1 MVIIMNKAKKKV
13 NKLLLILLISTIISF
28 ILGCLFISI
37 VDNNGRSL
45 IKESIN
51 SYFDG
56 IFDGK
61 TNYINGLYTI
71 LPRNIFTN
79 IIIWLVGISIIGII
93 IVSCLLLFK
102 SFLVG
107 FSLSSIIYT
116 YGFKGILISII
127 YMISEVIN
135 LFIIF
140 LLTYYSISFSILLF
154 NYLFRKKEYNRRII
168 MKRYIKI
175 FIICLGITILNSL
188 ISIFLIPNLLR
199 FF

>member
-1 MVIIMNKAKKKV
+1 MNKAKKKV

-71 LPRNIFTN
+71 LPRNIFTD
-79 IIIWLVGISIIGII
+79 IIIWLVGISIVGII

>member
-1 MVIIMNKAKKKV
+1 MNKAKKKV

-79 IIIWLVGISIIGII
+79 IIIWLVGISIVGII

-116 YGFKGILISII
+116 YGFKGIFISII

>member
-1 MVIIMNKAKKKV
+1 MNKAKKKV

-79 IIIWLVGISIIGII
+79 IIIWLVGISIVGII
-93 IVSCLLLFK
+93 IVSCLLLFR

>member
-1 MVIIMNKAKKKV
+1 MNKAKKKV

-79 IIIWLVGISIIGII
+79 IIIWLVGISIVGII

-154 NYLFRKKEYNRRII
+154 NYLFRKKDFNRKII
-168 MKRYIKI
+168 VFRYLK
-175 FIICLGITILNSL
+175 FLIISLGIL
-188 ISIFLIPNLLR
+188 IVSSFISVFVIPNILKFLT
-199 FF
+199 FN

>member
-1 MVIIMNKAKKKV
+1 MNKAKKKV

-154 NYLFRKKEYNRRII
+154 NYLFRKKDYNRRII

>member
-1 MVIIMNKAKKKV
+1 MNKAKEKV

-154 NYLFRKKEYNRRII
+154 NYLFRKKEYNRKII

>member
-1 MVIIMNKAKKKV
+1 MNKAKKKV

-79 IIIWLVGISIIGII
+79 IIIWLVGISIVGII
-93 IVSCLLLFK
+93 IVSCLLLFR

-175 FIICLGITILNSL
+175 FIICLGITILYSL

>member
-1 MVIIMNKAKKKV
+1 MNKAKKKV

-51 SYFDG
+51 SCFDG

-79 IIIWLVGISIIGII
+79 IIIWLVGISIVGII

-116 YGFKGILISII
+116 YGFKGMLISII

>member
-1 MVIIMNKAKKKV
+1 MNKARKKV
-13 NKLLLILLISTIISF
+13 NKLLLILLIGTIISF

-79 IIIWLVGISIIGII
+79 IIIWLVGISIVGII

-188 ISIFLIPNLLR
+188 ISIFLRPNLLR

>member
-1 MVIIMNKAKKKV
+1 MNKAKKKV

-93 IVSCLLLFK
+93 I
-102 SFLVG
+102 
-107 FSLSSIIYT
+107 
-116 YGFKGILISII
+116 IS
-127 YMISEVIN
+127 
-135 LFIIF
+135 
-140 LLTYYSISFSILLF
+140 
-154 NYLFRKKEYNRRII
+154 
-168 MKRYIKI
+168 
-175 FIICLGITILNSL
+175 
-188 ISIFLIPNLLR
+188 
-199 FF
+199 

>member
-1 MVIIMNKAKKKV
+1 MNKAKKKV

-79 IIIWLVGISIIGII
+79 IIIWLVGISIVGII

-116 YGFKGILISII
+116 YGFKGMLISII

-154 NYLFRKKEYNRRII
+154 NYLFRKKDYNRRII

>member
-1 MVIIMNKAKKKV
+1 MNKAKKKV

-79 IIIWLVGISIIGII
+79 IIIWLVGISIVGII

>member
-1 MVIIMNKAKKKV
+1 MNKARKKV
-13 NKLLLILLISTIISF
+13 NKLLLILLICTIISF

>member
-1 MVIIMNKAKKKV
+1 MNKAKKKV

-28 ILGCLFISI
+28 ILGCLFISV

>member
-1 MVIIMNKAKKKV
+1 MNKAKKKV

-127 YMISEVIN
+127 YIISEVIN

-154 NYLFRKKEYNRRII
+154 NYLFRKKDYNRRII

>member
-1 MVIIMNKAKKKV
+1 MNKARKKV

-79 IIIWLVGISIIGII
+79 IIIWLVGISIVGII

>member
-1 MVIIMNKAKKKV
+1 MNKAKKKV

-79 IIIWLVGISIIGII
+79 IIIWLVGISIVGII
-93 IVSCLLLFK
+93 IISCLLLFK

-116 YGFKGILISII
+116 YGFKGIFISII

>member
-1 MVIIMNKAKKKV
+1 MNKAKKKV

-116 YGFKGILISII
+116 YGFKGMLISII

-154 NYLFRKKEYNRRII
+154 NYLFRKKDYNRRII

>member
-1 MVIIMNKAKKKV
+1 MNKAKKKV

-116 YGFKGILISII
+116 YGFKGMLISII

-154 NYLFRKKEYNRRII
+154 NYLFRKKEYNRKII

>member
-1 MVIIMNKAKKKV
+1 MNKAKKKV
-13 NKLLLILLISTIISF
+13 NKLFLILLISTIISF

-61 TNYINGLYTI
+61 TYYINGLYTI

-79 IIIWLVGISIIGII
+79 IIIWLVGISIVGII

>member
-1 MVIIMNKAKKKV
+1 MNKAKKKV

-51 SYFDG
+51 SYFGG

>member
-1 MVIIMNKAKKKV
+1 MNKAKKKV

-116 YGFKGILISII
+116 YGFKGMLISII

>member
-1 MVIIMNKAKKKV
+1 MNKAKKKV

-79 IIIWLVGISIIGII
+79 IIIWLVGISIVGII

-116 YGFKGILISII
+116 YGFKGMLISII

>member
-1 MVIIMNKAKKKV
+1 MNKARKKV
-13 NKLLLILLISTIISF
+13 NKLLLILLICTIISF

-79 IIIWLVGISIIGII
+79 IIIWLVGISIVGII

>member
-1 MVIIMNKAKKKV
+1 MNKAKKKV

>member
-1 MVIIMNKAKKKV
+1 MNKAKKKV

-79 IIIWLVGISIIGII
+79 IIIWLVGISIVGII

-154 NYLFRKKEYNRRII
+154 NYLFRKKEYNRKII